1 MLSHGPTLAQGLAL
15 SVARAQFGFTIALH
29 IIFPAF
35 SIGLASYLAVLEAG
49 WLITKKPMFLDA
61 YKYWLKIFA
70 VVFAMGVVSGL
81 MMAYEV
87 GANWSGYSEKVGPIL
102 GPLLAYETMTAF
114 FLEAGFLGIMLFGL
128 ERVGPALHFV
138 ATALVSI
145 GTLISASWILAA
157 NSWMQTPQGYIIGP
171 KGDFE
176 PADWLAIIF
185 NPSFPY
191 REVHMVIAAYLAT
204 AFAVGAVSAW
214 HLAHGRSNAVVRLT
228 FSMAMWMAA
237 IVTPIQIYAGDEQGR
252 NTLAYQPAKVAA
264 IEGDF
269 SSGVQDLNVIG
280 WPDVAAGEMEYN
292 IAIPHVGS
300 FILTHEWNGA
310 IKGLDAFPRDDWPVV
325 VVTFFAFRIMVG
337 LGMLMFATGLVS
349 LWLRLRHQLYTARW
363 FHWLA
368 TAMAPAGFI
377 AILAGWTTTETG
389 RQPWT
394 VTGLLRT
401 ADSVSPIT
409 LSEVATSFV
418 VILLIYTVVFG
429 AGFRYLLGMMAS
441 PPGPGEAPPSTD
453 QPMRTAGKNVLATTT
468 LVPGE

>member
-1 MLSHGPTLAQGLAL
+1 MIAHAALAHGLAL
-15 SVARAQFGFTIALH
+15 SLARAQFGFTIAFH
-29 IIFPAF
+29 IMFPAF
-35 SIGLASYLAVLEAG
+35 SIGLASFLAVLEG
-49 WLITKKPMFLDA
+49 CWLVTRKPMFLDA
-61 YKYWLKIFA
+61 YKYWLKIFS

-128 ERVGPALHFV
+128 ERVGPKLHFL
-138 ATALVSI
+138 ATALVSV

-157 NSWMQTPQGYIIGP
+157 NSWMQTPQGYIIDA
-171 KGDFE
+171 KGNFE
-176 PADWLAIIF
+176 PANWLAIIF

-204 AFAVGAVSAW
+204 AFAVGAVGAW
-214 HLAHGRSNAVVRLT
+214 HLLHGHKNAVVRLT

-252 NTLAYQPAKVAA
+252 NTLTYQPAKVAA

-269 SSGVQDLNVIG
+269 STGVQDLNIIG
-280 WPDVAAGEMEYN
+280 WPDVKTGQMKYN
-292 IAIPHVGS
+292 VAVPHLGS
-300 FILTHEWNGA
+300 LILTHDWNGT
-310 IKGLDAFPRDDWPVV
+310 IKGLNDFPRDDWPVV
-325 VVTFFAFRIMVG
+325 VDTFFAFRVMVG
-337 LGMLMFATGLVS
+337 LGMLMLLTGVLS
-349 LWLRLRHQLYTARW
+349 LWLRLRKSLYTSRW
-363 FHWLA
+363 FLWLA

-377 AILAGWTTTETG
+377 AIVAGWTTTETG

-401 ADSVSPIT
+401 ADSVSPIS
-409 LSEVATSFV
+409 LGAVATSFV
-418 VILLIYTVVFG
+418 VIFLIYTVVFG
-429 AGFRYLLGMMAS
+429 AGIRYLLGMMS
-441 PPGPGEAPPSTD
+441 KPPVAGEAPPPQD
-453 QPMRTAGKNVLATTT
+453 KPVRTGGKNVLAANP
-468 LVPGE
+468 LPAGE

>member
-1 MLSHGPTLAQGLAL
+1 MMTPVPLAHGLAL
-15 SVARAQFGFTIALH
+15 TLARAQFGFTIAFH
-29 IIFPAF
+29 IMFPAF
-35 SIGLASYLAVLEAG
+35 SIGLASFLAVLEG
-49 WLITKKPMFLDA
+49 CWLVTRKAMFLDA
-61 YKYWLKIFA
+61 YKYWLKIFS

-128 ERVGPALHFV
+128 ERVGPKLHFL

-157 NSWMQTPQGYIIGP
+157 NSWMQTPQGYMIDA

-176 PADWLAIIF
+176 PTNWLAIIF

-214 HLAHGRSNAVVRLT
+214 HLLRGHQQAVVRLT

-237 IVTPIQIYAGDEQGR
+237 IVTPIQIYVGDEQGR
-252 NTLAYQPAKVAA
+252 NTLSYQPAKVAA

-269 SSGVQDLNVIG
+269 NSGVQGLNLIG
-280 WPDVAAGEMEYN
+280 WPDVKAGKMVDGL
-292 IAIPHVGS
+292 AIPHLGS
-300 FILTHEWNGA
+300 LILTHQWDGT
-310 IKGLDAFPRDDWPVV
+310 IKGLNDFPRNDWPVV

-337 LGMLMFATGLVS
+337 LGMLMFATGLLS
-349 LWLRLRHQLYTARW
+349 LWLRLRRRLYTARW
-363 FHWLA
+363 FLWLA

-377 AILAGWTTTETG
+377 AIVAGWTTTETG

-401 ADSVSPIT
+401 ADSVSP
-409 LSEVATSFV
+409 LSLGEVATSFV
-418 VILLIYTVVFG
+418 VIFLIYTVVFG
-429 AGFRYLLGMMAS
+429 AGIRYLLGMMAV
-441 PPGPGEAPPSTD
+441 PPMAGEPPPSAD
-453 QPMRTAGKNVLATTT
+453 KPLRSAGRQVLAEPQ
-468 LVPGE
+468 LQAGE

>member
-1 MLSHGPTLAQGLAL
+1 MITHAQLATGLAL
-15 SVARAQFGFTIALH
+15 SLARAQFGFTIAFH
-29 IIFPAF
+29 IMFPAF
-35 SIGLASYLAVLEAG
+35 SIGLASYLAVLEG
-49 WLITKKPMFLDA
+49 CWLVTKKPMFLDA
-61 YKYWLKIFA
+61 YKYWLKIFS

-128 ERVGPALHFV
+128 ERVGPKLHFI
-138 ATALVSI
+138 ATALVSV

-157 NSWMQTPQGYIIGP
+157 NSWMQTPQGYIIDA

-176 PADWLAIIF
+176 PANWFAIIF

-214 HLAHGRSNAVVRLT
+214 HLLHGHKNDVVRLT

-252 NTLAYQPAKVAA
+252 NTLTYQPAKVAA

-269 SSGVQDLNVIG
+269 NSGVQGLNLIG
-280 WPDVAAGEMEYN
+280 WPDVKAGKMDDN
-292 IAIPHVGS
+292 LAIPHIGS
-300 FILTHEWNGA
+300 LILTHQWNGT
-310 IKGLDAFPRDDWPVV
+310 IKGLNDFPRDDWPVV

-337 LGMLMFATGLVS
+337 LGMAMFATGLLS
-349 LWLRLRHQLYTARW
+349 LWLRLRKQLYTARW
-363 FHWLA
+363 FLWLA

-377 AILAGWTTTETG
+377 AIVAGWTTTETG

-401 ADSVSPIT
+401 ADSVSPIS

-418 VILLIYTVVFG
+418 VIFLIYTLVFG
-429 AGFRYLLGMMAS
+429 AGIRYLLGMMATA
-441 PPGPGEAPPSTD
+441 PGPGEVLPPRD
-453 QPMRTAGKNVLATTT
+453 KPLRTGGKNVLAEQP
-468 LVPGE
+468 LPAAE